1 MALPREKKNL
11 ITKIQAWYQE
21 KFGGSGDPE
30 VDDAVDVAAYF
41 TSMFSHQP
49 DVFKQMLQ
57 SVLTRVRAM
66 DPSWDRP
73 TCTDTVPEAPVQGK
87 TVELWLPVW
96 KLGFTNA
103 HAVKGKSRSSQITD
117 CITNFLERPYSS
129 ATDPLDVLMPR
140 GINVGAPIPDF
151 SVRHSIGFAKSL
163 TCRLLLFATVDMRWK
178 DSDIRWFLPEL
189 QALFSVKA
197 VYSPGTNARDQIQ
210 KSIGGKFMA
219 AERTRPDIVQITHS
233 LRERALDEGLDF
245 GQALLKF
252 IEEFQDDT
260 MAAGRKFSDLEIN
273 ALNAV
278 PLFTDET
285 LQKLD
290 YHWQMYQMEVS
301 GMPLGYVAHDSLREG
316 ATIPALRGLDPE
328 ATTLWTN
335 VLKP

>member
-1 MALPREKKNL
+1 MGAR
-11 ITKIQAWYQE
+11 
-21 KFGGSGDPE
+21 DPE
-30 VDDAVDVAAYF
+30 VEDAVDVAAYF

-73 TCTDTVPEAPVQGK
+73 TCTATVPEAPVQGK
-87 TVELWLPVW
+87 IVQLWLPVW

-140 GINVGAPIPDF
+140 GSVVGDQLPDF

-178 DSDIRWFLPEL
+178 DSDIRLFLPEL

-197 VYSPGTNARDQIQ
+197 VYSPGTNARDPIQ
-210 KSIGGKFMA
+210 KSIGGSSWLLRGHGQTSCKLL
-219 AERTRPDIVQITHS
+219 THFVNVLSMRAWTLARCFPSS
-233 LRERALDEGLDF
+233 LRSSKMTLGGDAKGTLGPREGL
-245 GQALLKF
+245 GQSPAT
-252 IEEFQDDT
+252 QAMD
-260 MAAGRKFSDLEIN
+260 GRTQGLGHASKEVVGRCARDLR
-273 ALNAV
+273 APLRLDRDAPLRQHSHGVHHPFCV
-278 PLFTDET
+278 P
-285 LQKLD
+285 
-290 YHWQMYQMEVS
+290 S
-301 GMPLGYVAHDSLREG
+301 
-316 ATIPALRGLDPE
+316 
-328 ATTLWTN
+328 
-335 VLKP
+335 